1 MKTDRPMRDMVITL
15 ASAFGIRRAEVLKY
29 LTPIEFAS
37 LAFEAG
43 LPHFLRAQAEVEA
56 GRRESID
63 AIIERGV
70 AHAQLEADYAEI
82 CVEQDRY
89 RSDLTVEDIAVVLA
103 SVPGDTSVVV
113 AMAREVA

>member
-82 CVEQDRY
+82 CAEP
-89 RSDLTVEDIAVVLA
+89 LTVDDIAAVLA